1 MTDAELEE
9 IRRVWAEATP
19 GPWEFVG
26 TGFDV
31 AQSGGCFHAGTWV
44 GSVIEVD
51 HDGGG
56 WSGCGGY
63 EFLIR
68 EQDAKA
74 IASAPTHIAAL
85 LAEVDR
91 LRAEL
96 ADAIPR
102 AGLMQTIK
110 GMWGEM
116 GSNYIER
123 ADLVKALRDR
133 ADGKR
138 SDCEESEKFELVN
151 LAAETEVGTFPP
163 PKEAKDGE

>member
-9 IRRVWAEATP
+9 IRRVWVGATP
-19 GPWEFVG
+19 GPWEVVG
-26 TGFDV
+26 VGFDV
-31 AQSGGCFHAGTWV
+31 AQSGGCFHNGKWI

-63 EFLIR
+63 EFLIS
-68 EQDAKA
+68 EQDARA
-74 IASAPTHIAAL
+74 IASAPAHVAAL

-102 AGLMQTIK
+102 AGLVRALR
-110 GMWGEM
+110 
-116 GSNYIER
+116 ER
-123 ADLVKALRDR
+123 ADR
-133 ADGKR
+133 KR

-151 LAAETEVGTFPP
+151 LAAETEAGTFPP